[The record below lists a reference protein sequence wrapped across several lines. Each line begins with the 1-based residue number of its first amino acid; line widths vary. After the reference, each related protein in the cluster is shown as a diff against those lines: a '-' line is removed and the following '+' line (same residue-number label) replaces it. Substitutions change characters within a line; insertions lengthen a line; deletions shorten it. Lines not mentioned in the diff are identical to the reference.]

1 MKKSKILIFSVLLFS
16 YFVPLLYGQE
26 DTLDIRIEEPVI
38 RGDINTPWTTT
49 QIKTGLGTTA
59 PYATFEVRGTKYD
72 YTPNVAS
79 TQLASGNIELARS
92 SYPYIDFNG
101 WSLNRDYDARI
112 ILRNDN
118 YLQIEGGSLNVGYY
132 HSIGSCKFA
141 VNGKSYFSNY
151 VGIGTN
157 NPAL

>member
-1 MKKSKILIFSVLLFS
+1 MKKSKVLVFTVFYVLFS
-16 YFVPLLYGQE
+16 YSALLLYGQE

-38 RGDINTPWTTT
+38 RGDVNTPWTTT
-49 QIKTGLGTTA
+49 QIKTGLGTTT
-59 PYATFEVRGTKYD
+59 PYATFEVRGGLYAG
-72 YTPNVAS
+72 TPYVAS

-92 SYPYIDFNG
+92 TYPYIDFNE

-132 HSIGSCKFA
+132 PSG
-141 VNGKSYFSNY
+141 
-151 VGIGTN
+151 
-157 NPAL
+157 PANLR